1 MITNIIHFWNYAP
14 FWQPL
19 LLSAIP
25 ILLWC
30 VFIFKADR
38 KFVQIVGSILLIIA
52 CSIILYTTILS
63 RNEKT
68 LNSVSM
74 TLFSFVS
81 QGHYSSKAFRG
92 FWMNTYLFIPVGLS
106 IVAATTQGKRLGVI
120 FGLALSIFIET
131 MQLLFHLGTFEIDD
145 IIANSLGCA
154 FGVWICDR
162 TLKRR
167 RR

>member
-14 FWQPL
+14 LWQPL

-38 KFVQIVGSILLIIA
+38 KFVQIIGSMLLLIA
-52 CSIILYTTILS
+52 CGTILYTTILS
-63 RNEKT
+63 RNEKM
-68 LNSVSM
+68 LNNVSM

-81 QGHYSSKAFRG
+81 QGYYSSKAFRG

-106 IVAATTQGKRLGVI
+106 IVVATSQGKRIGVI

-145 IIANSLGCA
+145 IVANSLGCA
-154 FGVWICDR
+154 LGVWICNR
-162 TLKRR
+162 TLKLRR
-167 RR
+167 R